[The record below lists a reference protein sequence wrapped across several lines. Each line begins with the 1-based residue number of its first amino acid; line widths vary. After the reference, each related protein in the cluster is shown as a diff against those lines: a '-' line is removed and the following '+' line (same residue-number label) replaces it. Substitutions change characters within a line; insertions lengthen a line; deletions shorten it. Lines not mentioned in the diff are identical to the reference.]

1 MTENSNSASVKQ
13 NSILKAT
20 SIQTNTA
27 MRVLL
32 IYPPPWKIPEPG
44 QQPDETGEGPPPG
57 IDSAALLSGDILH
70 LPCGLLSLAAQAQR
84 AGHTVEVLN
93 LFTFAWDRIVEII
106 KTRQADFF
114 GLSCFTS
121 NRRGTLALARLIREL
136 YPQAHIAV
144 GGPHATALARDMLE
158 QCSAI
163 DTVVIGEGEET
174 FARLL
179 SELEKGCRRLR
190 HSRHGISQPRPRSAC
205 SAAAAH

>member
-1 MTENSNSASVKQ
+1 
-13 NSILKAT
+13 
-20 SIQTNTA
+20 

-44 QQPDETGEGPPPG
+44 QQPDESGEGPPPG

-93 LFTFAWDRIVEII
+93 LFTFAWDRIVGII

-121 NRRGTLALARLIREL
+121 NRRGTLHAC
-136 YPQAHIAV
+136 PAHPGAV
-144 GGPHATALARDMLE
+144 PAGPY
-158 QCSAI
+158 
-163 DTVVIGEGEET
+163 
-174 FARLL
+174 
-179 SELEKGCRRLR
+179 CRRR
-190 HSRHGISQPRPRSAC
+190 ARMPQPFPATC
-205 SAAAAH
+205 SNTAAPLTRW